1 MYLYFD
7 RNGTLKE
14 YVNDDALRQ
23 GNDGINKMYI
33 YVDRNDLHGV
43 DARFTLPDGTIIQAP
58 NEYTTFVNKE
68 IPFDAKRDLR
78 YFKYYTGYKFLV
90 IDLASEDFGDVN
102 PLSYGGLVHASLNFI
117 LLGSLPPLLQLGDIN
132 FNVEVSADGGNV
144 LPQEYLN
151 LSDYQYLRRIIADVE
166 VNKADIINIADF
178 DSLTTVEDLWN
189 RLYDPADGEY
199 IKVNF
204 VDFKGFYIDDK
215 PLYTTFVRM
224 LKNNDYYEVDI
235 IEPDGLYHHDNV
247 YKDTKLQE
255 FTTFT
260 AFADKIT
267 NPMTSGGD
275 LIYGGTNGTPQR
287 LPKGR
292 SKQVLAMNQWGNA
305 PEWQDFAGSV
315 IEVAFSGDTTI
326 GELLAVM
333 PAKVNNFTT
342 AQINFETIV
351 INNVAYELG
360 ICNVI
365 VYGNDNNVII
375 GGAKFTLYNETALE
389 TTDTLSALTVINNTK
404 TMTNPMVSA
413 SDMIVGGANGI
424 PERLQ
429 GGTANQVLKMNAD
442 GTAIQ
447 WGNVSNESIIVDGT
461 ALLSSNTVNDL
472 LALMTLSDG
481 VYSALVEFGA
491 LSIKNGTYPLGLCN
505 VVIKYLVS
513 PDAYQVAIQ
522 GPRYTLYSDGIE
534 GTDTLSNLKMVN
546 NPEIIDARSL
556 NDTHLTITV
565 GNIINLI
572 TQQLTAQWTNGMLT
586 ALIDF
591 GTLTI
596 NGVNYDFGISNVI
609 IKDADDTQYLVY
621 INSNDYY
628 LYSETRK
635 SISATLEDLTL
646 LNNRIV
652 DGTNLSSTDYLE
664 DLEALL
670 QPKKDNLRIGLV
682 NLGEMD
688 FDGVHYSLGLCNVM
702 FNYRSHTG
710 TTADVVIQGAKYLL
724 YGNSLD
730 TTAKAF
736 TDLKVRLLANIA
748 ERVDD
753 TMATESTTINH
764 IIDELPEWDDN
775 CKCGFIDFGTIV
787 IDSTTYNIGLCNVM
801 ITAGYNVDIVGTK
814 WRLTGTGLNGT
825 DTIADLTISSTV
837 STGGGGGASYIDGTA
852 LSGTVTPTQL
862 IALMDTDADGVAFG
876 MVDFGVFT
884 LASVDYDF
892 GLCNVMVKSTSSTEA
907 NLIISNGRYVVY
919 GNGIEK
925 NVSINYQVQLI
936 DTADR
941 VLVDFFDD
949 TNSAFNS
956 ALSSAD
962 YGKLTNS
969 QIIYDYTLSS
979 NRNPLY
985 LYKTE
990 NKSATGS
997 GYTFIGTYINKEIT
1011 VNFGPAPAYAIT
1023 VRQTNPMSA
1032 QGDIIV
1038 GGNNGYA
1045 NRLAKG
1051 SQGQI
1056 LTMGVNSP
1064 QWADKYIDGTSLTG
1078 NSTFQNVFDLLG
1090 SESSNRTNI
1099 VKFGSLNINGHSYYL
1114 GIGIVQAWP
1123 YATPNCRLRIITSQ
1137 YMLYGT
1143 STSTSTTLSNLTVI
1157 DLNDALINPITNAGD
1172 LIVGDSSGNPVRLA
1186 KGSTG
1191 QVLKAG
1197 SNGLAWANEGT
1208 GMTNPMNSV
1217 GDIIV
1222 GGNSGAPRRLPIGS
1236 VGKVLTSDGSDV
1248 YWGTASGGSA
1258 SEIVVVSQLPTADAN
1273 SPSFIQYNSH
1283 LYRKKTI
1290 VPNVATINDLSGTSW
1305 YFDEMIDLFS
1315 NETYDFNFNSGGNT
1329 CIGMRVGSTA
1339 NANLFY
1345 IRSAV
1350 SSFNVYNPSTD
1361 LWEDEAYRTI
1371 EISGGTDATNSDLI
1385 AWIKN
1390 SATLIGATTNTY
1402 VYELVGDIFLESSL
1416 PTATAETPMFI
1427 QYNGSFYRKKTNV
1440 SYATASDL
1448 TSLRNTNW
1456 LIDLEPE
1463 YLTSAVLFNLNF
1475 TSNNTDYK
1483 YLMFNNYKLQYSTG
1497 GSQRTT
1503 TCEWD
1508 YNGVTSYDPVWVDNA
1523 YRTINITGGTSTDDS
1538 DLLDWFKANA
1548 TWLNPT
1554 PTYTYEYVKVC
1565 DELDAT
1571 SFTTAT
1577 TIAQLI
1583 ALLPPMNN
1591 GLTSAMVDFGVFNS
1605 TAMGLCQ
1612 VVVYE
1617 TATDTYSVAI
1627 KGAMNDLTGTG
1638 LAPTDTLADL
1648 T

>member
-43 DARFTLPDGTIIQAP
+43 DARFTLADGTIIQAP

-78 YFKYYTGYKFLV
+78 YFKYYKGYRFLV

-102 PLSYGGLVHASLNFI
+102 PLSYGGTVHASLNFI

-178 DSLTTVEDLWN
+178 DGFTTVEDLWD

-204 VDFKGFYIDDK
+204 VDFKGFNIDDR
-215 PLYTTFVRM
+215 PLYTTFVRIS
-224 LKNNDYYEVDI
+224 KHNDYYDVDI
-235 IEPDGLYHHDNV
+235 VEPDGLYHQDNT

-267 NPMTSGGD
+267 NPMTTGGD

-315 IEVAFSGDTTI
+315 IEVAFSGDTTV

-333 PAKVNNFTT
+333 PPKVNNFTT
-342 AQINFETIV
+342 AQINFGQFV
-351 INNVAYELG
+351 RNNVNYDLG

-365 VYGNDNNVII
+365 VYGSDNNIVI
-375 GGAKFTLYNETALE
+375 GGAKFTLYNIIP
-389 TTDTLSALTVINNTK
+389 LSVNDMLAGLTIINNT
-404 TMTNPMVSA
+404 TIMTNPMQDVN
-413 SDMIVGGANGI
+413 DMIIGGFNGE
-424 PERLQ
+424 PLRLEP
-429 GGTANQVLKMNAD
+429 GTANQVLKMSFD
-442 GTAIQ
+442 GTYIH
-447 WGNVSNESIIVDGT
+447 WGNISNESIIVDGT
-461 ALLSSNTVNDL
+461 ALLSSNTINDL
-472 LALMTLSDG
+472 LALMTLSDS
-481 VYSALVEFGA
+481 VYSAFVEFGA

-505 VVIKYLVS
+505 VVIKYLVGS
-513 PDAYQVAIQ
+513 DAYQVAIQ

-534 GTDTLSNLKMVN
+534 GTDTLSNLKMIN

-609 IKDADDTQYLVY
+609 IKDADDTQYLIY
-621 INSNDYY
+621 INSSNYY

-652 DGTNLSSTDYLE
+652 DGTDLSSTDYLE

-688 FDGVHYSLGLCNVM
+688 FDGVHYSLGLCNAM

-736 TDLKVRLLANIA
+736 TDLKVRLLTNIA

-753 TMATESTTINH
+753 TTATENTTINH
-764 IIDELPEWDDN
+764 IINELPEWNNN

-787 IDSTTYNIGLCNVM
+787 IGSTTYNIGLCNVM

-825 DTIADLTISSTV
+825 DTIADLTISSAV
-837 STGGGGGASYIDGTA
+837 STGGSASYIDGTA
-852 LSGTVTPTQL
+852 LSGSVTPTQL
-862 IALMDTDADGVAFG
+862 IALLDTDADGVAFG

-884 LASVDYDF
+884 LAGVDYDF

-907 NLIISNGRYVVY
+907 NIIISNGKYVVY

-936 DTADR
+936 DVADR
-941 VLVDFFDD
+941 VLVDFYD
-949 TNSAFNS
+949 NSSSAFKS

-962 YGKLTNS
+962 YGKLANA

-979 NRNPLY
+979 NRNPIY

-990 NKSATGS
+990 NKSEIGS
-997 GYTFIGTYINKEIT
+997 GYTFFGSYNNREIT
-1011 VNFGPAPAYAIT
+1011 VNFGPAPGYTIT
-1023 VRQTNPMSA
+1023 VWQTNPMIA

-1038 GGNNGYA
+1038 GGSLGYA
-1045 NRLAKG
+1045 TRLSKG
-1051 SQGQI
+1051 SQGQV
-1056 LTMGVNSP
+1056 LTMGANTP
-1064 QWADKYIDGTSLTG
+1064 QWADKYIDGTALTE
-1078 NSTFQNVFDLLG
+1078 NSTLADIKALLTQ
-1090 SESSNRTNI
+1090 SDNI
-1099 VKFGSLNINGHSYYL
+1099 YRGLVDFGSLSINSSNHNL
-1114 GIGIVQAWP
+1114 GVCEVVYSEAGAG
-1123 YATPNCRLRIITSQ
+1123 YCRIHISSAE
-1137 YMLYGT
+1137 YMLYADGIVAD
-1143 STSTSTTLSNLTVI
+1143 TLTIGELIIKQVDKLVSNPMS
-1157 DLNDALINPITNAGD
+1157 NDGD
-1172 LIVGDSSGNPVRLA
+1172 LIVGGTQGAPTKLA

-1197 SNGLAWANEGT
+1197 SNGLTWANENT

-1222 GGNSGAPRRLPIGS
+1222 GGSDGAPRRLPIGS

-1258 SEIVVVSQLPTADAN
+1258 SEIVVVS
-1273 SPSFIQYNSH
+1273 
-1283 LYRKKTI
+1283 
-1290 VPNVATINDLSGTSW
+1290 
-1305 YFDEMIDLFS
+1305 E
-1315 NETYDFNFNSGGNT
+1315 
-1329 CIGMRVGSTA
+1329 
-1339 NANLFY
+1339 
-1345 IRSAV
+1345 
-1350 SSFNVYNPSTD
+1350 
-1361 LWEDEAYRTI
+1361 
-1371 EISGGTDATNSDLI
+1371 
-1385 AWIKN
+1385 
-1390 SATLIGATTNTY
+1390 
-1402 VYELVGDIFLESSL
+1402 L
-1416 PTATAETPMFI
+1416 PTATAETRAFV
-1427 QYNGSFYRKKTNV
+1427 QYNGQLYRKKTNV
-1440 SYATASDL
+1440 SYATASGL
-1448 TSLRNTNW
+1448 TNLINTNW
-1456 LIDLEPE
+1456 LINLEPE
-1463 YLTSAVLFNLNF
+1463 FLTGTIVGISLNF
-1475 TSNNTDYK
+1475 TSNNVSYK
-1483 YLMFNNYKLQYSTG
+1483 YLKFNENNNKLEYSADGTNYTAV
-1497 GSQRTT
+1497 
-1503 TCEWD
+1503 CEWH
-1508 YNGVTSYDPVWVDNA
+1508 YSLGGGYTNPVWVDNA
-1523 YRTINITGGTSTDDS
+1523 YRTINITDGTGTDDA
-1538 DLLDWFKANA
+1538 DLLSWFKANA

-1554 PTYTYEYVKVC
+1554 PIYTYEYVKVC

-1571 SFTTAT
+1571 SLTTAT
-1577 TIAQLI
+1577 TIAELI
-1583 ALLPPMNN
+1583 ALLPAMSN